1 MSKHFV
7 GSRLHRA
14 SHRSVLINRTTAI
27 VLFAI
32 VLAMNYGPLRTGRFF
47 RILGESSE
55 RRLLSIGKAV
65 FGFHLGI
72 NLGIHL
78 ENIQVERIHMSERSS
93 SWKVS
98 TRQTLKLALNP
109 NSKSIWSFK
118 WSERNRLLLHGKGG
132 LTLWKLGAQSI
143 SEWIDSFEFQ
153 ILLNHAISFSSWS
166 LPGDPR
172 SQKSALCCLWRPQ

>member
-118 WSERNRLLLHGKGG
+118 WSEKESPPSTRERRSHFMEIRRSIDFWMNRFFWISNPTKPCDLL
-132 LTLWKLGAQSI
+132 
-143 SEWIDSFEFQ
+143 F
-153 ILLNHAISFSSWS
+153 ILIASWWS
-166 LPGDPR
+166 
-172 SQKSALCCLWRPQ
+172 